1 MDSTKIIPLE
11 VFFNRIFPLSYS
23 NNKPKSI
30 VDNQIFKPRK
40 DLEEIYLKFPIDWES
55 IDKKSDRNYRMQLQG
70 WTMFHPI
77 MNFFDEY
84 SDKEKI
90 IDYFFNLLSD
100 WYTIYGDDVNSI
112 VTSRMPNSYAWYG
125 MSVGF
130 RALVLAFFINRIN
143 YFSIDISVSRKEFLK
158 KISLK
163 HINHLKNEQVF
174 LLNNHGLFQIHG
186 LMALIQLYGI
196 KNYQKTKEYA
206 LNKIELLVLSQY
218 DNNGIHLEHSPL
230 YHFYVLKIL
239 KILSL
244 VDWYSEKYSIWEI
257 VKKAKIVE
265 RWLVYPDKRII
276 SIGDSSMNS
285 QKSIDFTSQDTI
297 DELEIVSYDK
307 KIIYSNFND
316 SGYSIFRTYW
326 NEKIQNSTYFFFM
339 GMYKSKT
346 HKHRDCLSFEWFD
359 RGCKILCDS
368 GQYGYVSDKYRNYVL
383 SNRAHNTVEIERF
396 DILKMKPYGS
406 SIKNS
411 SYKQGVFKLNAKL
424 DYSAIVFDRKIYLK
438 PSRWMIVSDRLTFQ
452 KARELTQWFHL
463 EKNYSL
469 VSLDGSLVTFKA
481 GDRELIIHCLNNNLE
496 TKIYY
501 GDTKTMQ
508 GFISEKDYLL
518 ENNYALGFSFF
529 AKEEKVVTIL
539 ALDSESYI
547 DALKYIEFNGIFLN
561 KNKILL
567 KSNNIIPN
575 IKHSIVNNSKTLEFI
590 KGKQSYSVIENGIV
604 FDFFLDYK
612 ANKKMVIML
621 PGAIN
626 RDRGIYNFQRFS
638 WSDDVDYSLLT
649 LLDPTIQ
656 DSNNLGIGWFQGTKE
671 NYALPKLINLLKN
684 ILKINKILEK
694 EVSFFGSSAGG
705 FSVLNLANS
714 FLNSKI
720 IVINPQIYI
729 YKYSKD
735 EYEKLISYSYE
746 ELSKDEIINNYKDR
760 LIVDV
765 DFTIRKEMI
774 YYYQNIRDIHHVEKH
789 RNPYLETLNRE
800 LFQLL
805 DVNDKVIPDKKLY
818 IFNYNDPE
826 SGHSPPNKEK
836 TLAIIENIIHNKI
849 VSGYIW
855 KY

>member
-11 VFFNRIFPLSYS
+11 VFLNRIFPLSYS

-40 DLEEIYLKFPIDWES
+40 DSEEIYLKFPIDWES
-55 IDKKSDRNYRMQLQG
+55 IYKKSDRNYRMQLQG
-70 WTMFHPI
+70 WAMFHPI
-77 MNFFDEY
+77 MSFFDDY
-84 SDKEKI
+84 SHKEKI
-90 IDYFFNLLSD
+90 IDYFFNLLND
-100 WYTIYGDDVNSI
+100 WYTIYGDDSNSI

-130 RALVLAFFINRIN
+130 RALVLSFFINRIN
-143 YFSIDISVSRKEFLK
+143 CFSIDISASRKELLK

-163 HINHLKNEQVF
+163 HINHLKNEKVF
-174 LLNNHGLFQIHG
+174 LLNNHGIFQIHG

-239 KILSL
+239 KTLSL
-244 VDWYSEKYSIWEI
+244 VDWYNEKHLIWEI

-285 QKSIDFTSQDTI
+285 QKSIDFATQDST
-297 DELEIVSYDK
+297 DELEIVTDDK
-307 KIIYSNFND
+307 KFIYSNFNE

-326 NEKIQNSTYFFFM
+326 NRKIQDSTYFFFM
-339 GMYKSKT
+339 GMYNSKT

-359 RGCKILCDS
+359 RGSKILCDS

-396 DILKMKPYGS
+396 DILKIKPYGS
-406 SIKNS
+406 SIKSS
-411 SYKQGVFKLNAKL
+411 SYNDGVFNLNAKL
-424 DYSAIVFDRKIYLK
+424 DYSAIIFDRKIYLK
-438 PSRWMIVSDRLTFQ
+438 ASRWMIVSDRLIF
-452 KARELTQWFHL
+452 KRAREATQWFHL
-463 EKNYSL
+463 EKSYSL
-469 VSLDGSLVTFKA
+469 VSLNGSLVNFKA
-481 GDRELIIHCLNNNLE
+481 GDREVIIHCLNNNLE

-501 GDTKTMQ
+501 GDGKSMQ
-508 GFISEKDYLL
+508 GFVSEKDYLL
-518 ENNYALGFSFF
+518 ENNYALGFTFF
-529 AKEEKVVTIL
+529 TQEEEIVTL
-539 ALDSESYI
+539 VALDSASYI
-547 DALKYIEFNGIFLN
+547 DALKYIEFNGIYSN
-561 KNKILL
+561 KKKILL
-567 KSNNIIPN
+567 KANNLIPN
-575 IKHSIVNNSKTLEFI
+575 IKHSVVNNSKTLEFT

-612 ANKKMVIML
+612 ENNKMVIML
-621 PGAIN
+621 PGALDRSKNIN
-626 RDRGIYNFQRFS
+626 NFQRFS
-638 WSDDVDYSLLT
+638 WSDDANYSLLT

-656 DSNNLGIGWFQGTKE
+656 ESNNLGIGWFQGTKD

-684 ILKINKILEK
+684 ILKINKISEK
-694 EVSFFGSSAGG
+694 NISFFGSSAGG
-705 FSVLNLANS
+705 FSALKLANS

-729 YKYSKD
+729 YKYSKN
-735 EYEKLISYSYE
+735 EYEKLISYSYK
-746 ELSKDEIINNYKDR
+746 ELSKDEIISLYKDR
-760 LIVDV
+760 LMVDV

-774 YYYQNIRDIHHVEKH
+774 YYYQNIRDRDHLEKH
-789 RNPYLETLNRE
+789 LNPYLKTLNRE

-805 DVNDKVIPDKKLY
+805 DLNDKVTSDKKLY
-818 IFNYNDPE
+818 IFKYNDPE

-836 TLAIIENIIHNKI
+836 TLAIIEDVIYNKI
-849 VSGYIW
+849 VNGYI
-855 KY
+855 KKG